1 MKDGLFTQN
10 LEYHKGERITEEQVE
25 WWIGSDHLSSS
36 ELIELLTQLI
46 NGEYTIPNFRAD
58 VLEFSEDTNHA

>member
-1 MKDGLFTQN
+1 MPESIK
-10 LEYHKGERITEEQVE
+10 RITEEQVE
-25 WWIGSDHLSSS
+25 WWIGSDHLSPK
-36 ELIELLTQLI
+36 ELIEFLTEII